1 MFRTLIGARVVKMG
15 DNDMATKTKAGG
27 KDSLTTKGTQASQHL
42 QTSKP
47 KPAAAKPKPPKK

>member
-1 MFRTLIGARVVKMG
+1 
-15 DNDMATKTKAGG
+15 MATKTKAGG